1 MSPKLGT
8 LYRKYLRGSDLNGE
22 VFPVKILDV
31 FKVFVS
37 PPPAYNPVEKWCLKV
52 QGLPPELPDTVLFGP
67 RGEQTLV
74 KIFGQVDTSQLK
86 DKHINIAPKSVK
98 IAGQNKVAIVFR
110 KPNSNGKPQ
119 QPPAPDP
126 DPPPPEDEE
135 DVVQFTDDADI
146 PF

>member
-1 MSPKLGT
+1 MPKLGT
-8 LYRKYLRGSDLNGE
+8 LYRKYLRGSDLNGQ
-22 VFPVKILDV
+22 VFSVKILDV

-67 RGEQTLV
+67 KGEETLIM
-74 KIFGQVDTSQLK
+74 IFGQVDTNQLK
-86 DKHINIAPKSVK
+86 GKMIVITPKSVK

-110 KPNSNGKPQ
+110 KHNSNGKPQ
-119 QPPAPDP
+119 QPSAP
-126 DPPPPEDEE
+126 DPPPPEEE